1 MGDQKNYPYPRY
13 DDPVFTGEPYDALG
27 DVIWDPA
34 HNLISSFR
42 YNSEQIEWERKQKS
56 ESYKVMYPVRKG
68 SSEMEPV
75 NRKSKH
81 LAVWLAIFLGFTGA
95 HNFYLHKYK
104 KALAQA
110 AISLFSGGFLIIIPM
125 FWGFSEVF
133 KLLNALPGTPYFTDG
148 RGVPLL

>member
-1 MGDQKNYPYPRY
+1 MI
-13 DDPVFTGEPYDALG
+13 T
-27 DVIWDPA
+27 
-34 HNLISSFR
+34 
-42 YNSEQIEWERKQKS
+42 
-56 ESYKVMYPVRKG
+56 
-68 SSEMEPV
+68 
-75 NRKSKH
+75 NRVVADYH

>member
-34 HNLISSFR
+34 HNLISFR

-110 AISLFSGGFLIIIPM
+110 AISLFSGGFLIITPM